1 MLRTLTFLSISLIT
15 LNLRLFLMV
24 VCNYR
29 LIKMMMMSFFL
40 SIVITTTATA
50 FLFMM
55 MLIFMIV
62 SIQLI
67 LDFYSG
73 FWIVILRNILL
84 VSLRLN
90 IRVVLCVLSLSI
102 KGVDGIICS
111 ILIVIPCICSTIVIV
126 IIPIWIVVII

>member
-29 LIKMMMMSFFL
+29 LMMMMSFFL